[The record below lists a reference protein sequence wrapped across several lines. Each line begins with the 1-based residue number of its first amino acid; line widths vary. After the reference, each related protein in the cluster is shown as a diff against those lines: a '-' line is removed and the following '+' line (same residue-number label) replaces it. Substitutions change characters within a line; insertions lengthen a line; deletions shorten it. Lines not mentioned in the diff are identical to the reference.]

1 MAEKLIEIGKIIN
14 THGLR
19 GEVKVTPWLDYPEM
33 FEAFTYIYTENN
45 TRYDIKSVKY
55 QKSNLLVKFSGIEDI
70 NQAEKLKNQIIY
82 VEKSFFDDLP
92 DGTYLIADIIGL
104 KAVDDTLEYGV
115 ITDVFSTGS
124 NDVYVIESPGKKPI
138 LVPVIDG
145 VVENVDLEA
154 GIIKLNIPDGILDL

>member
-70 NQAEKLKNQIIY
+70 NQAEKLKNQIFR
-82 VEKSFFDDLP
+82 VEGANL
-92 DGTYLIADIIGL
+92 
-104 KAVDDTLEYGV
+104 
-115 ITDVFSTGS
+115 
-124 NDVYVIESPGKKPI
+124 
-138 LVPVIDG
+138 
-145 VVENVDLEA
+145 
-154 GIIKLNIPDGILDL
+154 